1 MTGAAPTGIVPGM
14 RLTPRWRKAI
24 LTLHVW
30 VKLAL
35 TTLMLGL
42 VAFLLYR
49 LDRHR
54 GLLG

>member
-1 MTGAAPTGIVPGM
+1 M

-24 LTLHVW
+24 LTLHVL

-49 LDRHR
+49 LGRHR